1 MLKRDDLV
9 AAFAE
14 VDGAAAAEADTLNPP
29 LSAALDLAEE
39 AGLNRKG
46 LQRLLAE
53 GSADAA
59 ATLKLHAHLA
69 R

>member
-1 MLKRDDLV
+1 M
-9 AAFAE
+9 
-14 VDGAAAAEADTLNPP
+14 DGAAAAEADTLNPP

-53 GSADAA
+53 GPADAA